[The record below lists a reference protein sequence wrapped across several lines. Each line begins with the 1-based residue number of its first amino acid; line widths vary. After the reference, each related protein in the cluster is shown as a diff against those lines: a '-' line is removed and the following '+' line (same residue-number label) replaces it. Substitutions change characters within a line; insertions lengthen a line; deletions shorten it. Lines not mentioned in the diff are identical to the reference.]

1 MRIRGAFPSR
11 TGLTRK
17 LAILA
22 TPLIIQQM
30 SYTLLGVADT
40 FFVSRVSTQALAATG
55 LAGILFFA
63 IALLFRGPANS
74 SVVFVGRA
82 HGAGDDE
89 AVGTWVWCCLVVVG
103 IMSAVSLALP
113 WFFRWGF
120 PFLAPGD
127 ETQVAILGANYLFIR
142 GFELPFFLFSGVVWG
157 FMVGRGDSRTPMILA
172 WITVLLNIAL
182 DWLLVLGNLG
192 FPRLEVTGAAIA
204 TVIAH
209 AVNAGLSAIILWAP
223 SIRRRYKTH
232 QRRATNRRDIFQVFR
247 IGLPMGFGDFAEIA
261 SFTVFFS
268 IIGHI
273 STGALAANQI
283 ALQYMSI
290 SFMVGIAFA
299 MATAS
304 MVAQQLG
311 AKRPDLAQGV
321 GYRGTVLGMIAM
333 GLIGFSFLIAPA
345 ALMSL
350 FTGDPDVI
358 KAGVQIL
365 RLMAIFQLFD
375 AVAIVLSGAL
385 NGSGDTTFT
394 MMARVIIG
402 WVLFLPLVAL
412 IVFGLD
418 GGVRDAW
425 IGAIIYGLCLA
436 LVYLIR
442 FQSGRWQ
449 KIKVL

>member
-1 MRIRGAFPSR
+1 MSIRGTLFSR

-17 LAILA
+17 IAILA
-22 TPLIIQQM
+22 TPLIFQQM
-30 SYTLLGVADT
+30 SYTLLMVADT

-55 LAGILFFA
+55 LAGVLFFA
-63 IALLFRGPANS
+63 IALFLRGPANS

-82 HGAGDDE
+82 HGAEDDE
-89 AVGTWVWCCLVVVG
+89 AVGEWVWRCLVVVG
-103 IMSAVSLALP
+103 IMSAVSLAFP
-113 WFFRWGF
+113 WIFRWGF
-120 PFLAPGD
+120 PFLAPSDGP
-127 ETQVAILGANYLFIR
+127 QVASLGANYLFIR
-142 GFELPFFLFSGVVWG
+142 SFELPFFLFSGVVWG
-157 FMVGRGDSRTPMILA
+157 FMIGRGDSRTPMILA
-172 WITVLLNIAL
+172 WVTVLLNIIL

-209 AVNAGLSAIILWAP
+209 AVNAGLSAFILWAP
-223 SIRRRYKTH
+223 AIRRRYETH
-232 QRRATNRRDIFQVFR
+232 RRRAIKKRDILQVFR
-247 IGLPMGFGDFAEIA
+247 VGLPMGLGDFVEIS
-261 SFTVFFS
+261 SFSVFFA
-268 IIGHI
+268 IIGSI

-290 SFMVGIAFA
+290 SFMVGIAFS
-299 MATAS
+299 MATSS
-304 MVAQQLG
+304 MVAQELG
-311 AKRPDLAQGV
+311 AKRPDVAQGV

-333 GLIGFSFLIAPA
+333 GTIGFSFLIAPA
-345 ALMSL
+345 ALMSF
-350 FTGDPDVI
+350 FTSDPDVI

-375 AVAIVLSGAL
+375 AVAVVLSGAL

-394 MMARVIIG
+394 MVARMVIG

-412 IVFGLD
+412 IVFVFD

-425 IGAIIYGLCLA
+425 IGALFYGTCLA

-442 FQSGRWQ
+442 FRSGRWQ
-449 KIKVL
+449 KIEVL